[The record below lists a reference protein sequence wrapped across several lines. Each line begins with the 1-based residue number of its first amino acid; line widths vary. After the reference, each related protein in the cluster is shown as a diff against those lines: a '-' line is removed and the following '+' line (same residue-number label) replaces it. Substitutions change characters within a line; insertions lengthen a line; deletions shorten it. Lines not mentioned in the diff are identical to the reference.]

1 MKITADNGKQN
12 KMKLENRGLSGI
24 TYIYLPVTL
33 NSENH
38 ETREFEKK

>member
-1 MKITADNGKQN
+1 
-12 KMKLENRGLSGI
+12 MKLENRGLRGI

-38 ETREFEKK
+38 ETREFQKK